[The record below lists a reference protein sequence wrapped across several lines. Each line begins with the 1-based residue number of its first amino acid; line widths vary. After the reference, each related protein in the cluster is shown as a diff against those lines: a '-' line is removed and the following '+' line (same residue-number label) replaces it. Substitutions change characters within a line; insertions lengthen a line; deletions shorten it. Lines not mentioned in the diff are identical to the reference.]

1 MLWDGPHQ
9 AAYKP
14 ASLWPCNKQ
23 QWQLTVPLRAW
34 DVQHTCPPLLAERT
48 QHFQVDAA
56 TTRATAGV
64 QVKAGESVALLLNM
78 SPAKSSLASQ
88 DFT

>member
-1 MLWDGPHQ
+1 MTVVSSPQGLRC
-9 AAYKP
+9 P
-14 ASLWPCNKQ
+14 AH
-23 QWQLTVPLRAW
+23 V
-34 DVQHTCPPLLAERT
+34 CPPLLAEHT